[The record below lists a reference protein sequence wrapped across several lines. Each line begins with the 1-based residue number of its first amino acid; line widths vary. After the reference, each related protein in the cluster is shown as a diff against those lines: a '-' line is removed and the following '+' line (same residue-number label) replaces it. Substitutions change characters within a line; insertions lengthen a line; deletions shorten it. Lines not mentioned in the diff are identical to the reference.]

1 MIISAKQISSLLNGY
16 SIEVTPASAANVN
29 NFRDHLSLGT
39 SVNVTFLPG
48 SKLKDTIDVSVRL
61 KNDGFNPVPHIA
73 ARNFKSEVELEM
85 FLDRLVSKAGVSEV
99 LVIAGGISKPLGPY
113 TDSLQILT
121 SGLLE
126 KYAIKKVGLAGH
138 PEGSPDIADKDIIKA
153 IKGKNEWARNSEIE
167 AYIATQFCF
176 EVDPIISWERK
187 LRQDGNKLPIHI
199 GLPGLATLKTL
210 LKFAKMSGIGPSM
223 RVLTRQSK
231 NLAKLILVQEPDKII
246 SELACA
252 RAQDPNSLI
261 SKVHFYP
268 FGGLAKT
275 TTWVNRVL
283 AGHITF
289 NSNNSFKV
297 CNKNDQE

>member
-1 MIISAKQISSLLNGY
+1 LGISAKQISSILNGY
-16 SIEVTPASAANVN
+16 SIEVTPASAANVV
-29 NFRDHLSLGT
+29 NFRDHLSQGT
-39 SVNVTFLPG
+39 TVNVTFLPG
-48 SKLKDTIDVSVRL
+48 SKLKDTIDVSIRL
-61 KNDGFNPVPHIA
+61 NNEGFNPVPHIA
-73 ARNFKSEVELEM
+73 ARNFESEVELEM
-85 FLDRLVSKAGVSEV
+85 FLDHLTSKAGVSEV

-113 TDSLQILT
+113 ADSLKILT

-126 KYAIKKVGLAGH
+126 KYAIRKVGVAGH
-138 PEGSPDIADKDIIKA
+138 PEGSPDIGAGDIIKA
-153 IKGKNEWARNSEIE
+153 IKDKNEWAKNTEIE
-167 AYIATQFCF
+167 VYIATQFCF
-176 EVDPIISWERK
+176 EVDPIISWELK
-187 LRQDGNKLPIHI
+187 LRQDGNKLPIHV

-246 SELACA
+246 SELAYA
-252 RAQDPNSLI
+252 KEQDPKSLI

-275 TTWVNRVL
+275 ATWVNRVL

-289 NSNNSFKV
+289 DSKNSFKV
-297 CNKNDQE
+297 RDKDS